1 MVSSDD
7 DTNIT
12 RGKKVKSVIPFN
24 VPYVSKH
31 AESYLL
37 KSIRSGKFSGDGP
50 ATQRTSKLLS
60 QMFNDSEILLTP
72 SCTHALEMAVR
83 LLDISPGDEVIVPSY
98 TFTSTANAIVLAGGV
113 PVFVDV
119 ESITQNIDVSAVLA
133 AITSRTRAIFCINYA
148 GVSPFLNELKI
159 ICEENNLVLLEDN
172 AHGLGGAGDHQPL
185 GTFGALATQSFHETK
200 NIQCGEGGCLV
211 INDDRYQEKAEI
223 LREKG
228 TNRSKFFR
236 GQVDKYSWIS
246 EGSSWL
252 LADTL
257 AALLESQ
264 LNEFGEIQNSRSIA
278 WNSYHTELQDVSD
291 RLGIQQMYI
300 PDNCEQTFHMYYLIL
315 NSLEQRTALIKHL
328 QASNIQAAFHYQ
340 PLHSSDAG
348 IKYGRSHGD
357 FSNTVRA
364 ADCLLRLPLW
374 AGMANEEIERVVS
387 GVISF
392 DS

>member
-1 MVSSDD
+1 
-7 DTNIT
+7 
-12 RGKKVKSVIPFN
+12 
-24 VPYVSKH
+24 
-31 AESYLL
+31 
-37 KSIRSGKFSGDGP
+37 
-50 ATQRTSKLLS
+50 
-60 QMFNDSEILLTP
+60 MFNDSEILLTP

-172 AHGLGGAGDHQPL
+172 AHGLGGAADHQPL

-211 INDDRYQEKAEI
+211 INDDRYLEKAEI

-236 GQVDKYSWIS
+236 GQVDQYSWIS
-246 EGSSWL
+246 EG
-252 LADTL
+252 
-257 AALLESQ
+257 
-264 LNEFGEIQNSRSIA
+264 
-278 WNSYHTELQDVSD
+278 
-291 RLGIQQMYI
+291 
-300 PDNCEQTFHMYYLIL
+300 
-315 NSLEQRTALIKHL
+315 
-328 QASNIQAAFHYQ
+328 
-340 PLHSSDAG
+340 
-348 IKYGRSHGD
+348 
-357 FSNTVRA
+357 
-364 ADCLLRLPLW
+364 
-374 AGMANEEIERVVS
+374 
-387 GVISF
+387 
-392 DS
+392 

>member
-1 MVSSDD
+1 MEPGNDRS
-7 DTNIT
+7 NNAC
-12 RGKKVKSVIPFN
+12 GEKVTSVIPFN
-24 VPYVSKH
+24 VPYVSKQ
-31 AESYLL
+31 AELDLTRSL
-37 KSIRSGKFSGDGP
+37 RSGKFSGDGP
-50 ATQRTSKLLS
+50 ATERASLILS
-60 QMFNDSEILLTP
+60 RMFNNAGVLLTP

-83 LLDISPGDEVIVPSY
+83 LLNIMPGDEIIVPSY
-98 TFTSTANAIVLAGGV
+98 TFTSTANAIVLAGAV
-113 PVFVDV
+113 PVFVDI
-119 ESITQNIDVSAVLA
+119 EAITQNIDPVATVN
-133 AITSRTRAIFCINYA
+133 AITPRTRAVFCINYG
-148 GVSPFLNELKI
+148 GVSPYLNEMKR
-159 ICEENNLVLLEDN
+159 ICVENNLILLEDN
-172 AHGLGGAGDHQPL
+172 AHGLGGAVDHQPL

-211 INDDRYQEKAEI
+211 INNVEYQEKAEI

-264 LNEFGEIQNSRSIA
+264 LNEFNEIQTSRSEA
-278 WNSYHTELQDVSD
+278 WNYYQQELSEASYQLGLQKMFV
-291 RLGIQQMYI
+291 
-300 PDNCEQTFHMYYLIL
+300 PENCEQTFHMYYLIF
-315 NSLEQRTALIKHL
+315 NSLDQRAAMIKHL
-328 QASNIQAAFHYQ
+328 QSLHVQTAFHYQ
-340 PLHSSDAG
+340 PLHSSEAG
-348 IKYGRSHGD
+348 VKFGLASGG
-357 FSNTVRA
+357 FENTNRA

-374 AGMANEEIERVVS
+374 AGIAQEDLERVVA